1 MTDTEIPATRR
12 SESTSEESSARSD
25 PLHGSAEIENTQ
37 TMTKN
42 YREMSCKVCQMG
54 NWSSSMDRLMKVFQ
68 NINTLPVLLMN
79 YLWSREQKW
88 YRVNRTFSLIS
99 RKTGI
104 AISVRGRKLRGLLAE
119 DAPVQSC
126 PELNILVILKSADHK
141 DLSEGCESR
150 KFHRYAVVVFRLR
163 YSVDTIIPMENEK
176 ISGNTK
182 EVAEVLGADQE
193 TKSHL
198 H

>member
-12 SESTSEESSARSD
+12 SESTSEESSAQSD

-68 NINTLPVLLMN
+68 NIDTLPVLLMN
-79 YLWSREQKW
+79 YLWSCEQKW

-126 PELNILVILKSADHK
+126 PELNIFCDLITADHK
-141 DLSEGCESR
+141 VLSEGCESR
-150 KFHRYAVVVFRLR
+150 HNHRYAVVVQDNPR
-163 YSVDTIIPMENEK
+163 K
-176 ISGNTK
+176 TK
-182 EVAEVLGADQE
+182 TSQETVKDLAEVLGADQE
-193 TKSHL
+193 NKSH
-198 H
+198 

>member
-1 MTDTEIPATRR
+1 
-12 SESTSEESSARSD
+12 
-25 PLHGSAEIENTQ
+25 
-37 TMTKN
+37 
-42 YREMSCKVCQMG
+42 
-54 NWSSSMDRLMKVFQ
+54 
-68 NINTLPVLLMN
+68 MN

-88 YRVNRTFSLIS
+88 YRVNTTFSLSS
-99 RKTGI
+99 RKTEI

-163 YSVDTIIPMENEK
+163 YSVDTIMPMENTNF
-176 ISGNTK
+176 SGNAK
-182 EVAEVLGADQE
+182 EFTTVLGADEE

-198 H
+198 HWQFLGIWQGLWRNNMESLYVYTTQIRNKWDCWKSSAQNKRRHLCRIVAIRSLWKLVGRFHGMFFLSSEH